1 MNTMTVTVSL
11 SDQCGDKNEKLT
23 QRIEYGLKK
32 KKKKEMNFGQAL
44 KSSVQQSW
52 FCSSCKSAPDT
63 SLITPI
69 ILFLQMQFIEFK
81 LH

>member
-11 SDQCGDKNEKLT
+11 SDQCGDKYEKLT

-32 KKKKEMNFGQAL
+32 KKKEMNFGQAL
-44 KSSVQQSW
+44 KISVQQSR
-52 FCSSCKSAPDT
+52 FYSSYKSAPDT
-63 SLITPI
+63 SLTTPI

>member
-1 MNTMTVTVSL
+1 MTVTVSL

-32 KKKKEMNFGQAL
+32 KKEMNFGQAL
-44 KSSVQQSW
+44 KISVQQSR
-52 FCSSCKSAPDT
+52 FYSSYKSAPDT
-63 SLITPI
+63 SLTTPI